1 MTISL
6 ALLAGSLTMT
16 PNALPV
22 PKAQPFA
29 LSEIRL
35 TGGPFAHATKVCT
48 DYLLEVNP
56 DRLLHSF
63 RKHSGLEPKGAQ
75 YGGWE
80 NSGLAGHTLGHYL
93 TACAQHYAATGDVRY
108 KQKVDHIVDE
118 LVECQKNRP
127 DGYISAIPDG
137 DKKWAEIRKGDIRS
151 GGFDLN
157 GMWSPWYTHHK
168 VFAGLLDAQ
177 ALAGNQKALGVA
189 EKFADWAIWET
200 EPLNDEQWEKMLGCE
215 YGGMNESLAE
225 LYNRTKKEKYLTL
238 ARKFYDHRVLDPL
251 AEEKDSLPGKHSNT
265 QIPKIIGLAR
275 LYEITGNER
284 DRKTAEFFWSQ
295 VVNHHTYAMGGNS
308 NHEYLGP
315 PDKLSDRLST
325 NTAETCNTYNML
337 KLSRHLFA
345 WEPRANVA
353 DYYERAYLNH
363 ILASQNPKDGMMT
376 YFVPLAS
383 GSHRRYSNKW
393 FDFTCCHGSG
403 MENHTKHADSA
414 YFHHGKDKLWVNLF
428 MPTELNWKEA
438 GVKLKQETNF
448 PFDPK
453 VTLTVDEAK
462 GGEFEMNIRHPYWA
476 TTPIDIKVNGKVAA
490 KSATPSSFTAL
501 KRKWKKGDKVEFT
514 LPMTLRTQ
522 PMPDNE
528 NRVALMYGPVVLA
541 ADLGPEDKAAPR
553 IPVLVDDNKPLTAWI
568 EPVAGQPLTFRT
580 KGAGRPNELTLKP
593 FYGIYDDRY
602 AVYFDRFDDAGWHRL
617 EAEYRAEEQRV
628 KELEARTLDYV
639 RIGEMQ
645 PERDHKLK
653 SERNDVRESNG
664 RSFRTPLGNGWFEF
678 EMKVDGEK
686 PNDLV
691 MTYWGSDRS
700 NPTFDILID
709 GQKLLTET
717 LPERKPNVFFD
728 ASRPIPEEMTKG
740 KRTVIV
746 RIQAVEGKAAS
757 AVAGAR
763 TVRRP

>member
-1 MTISL
+1 MSISL
-6 ALLAGSLTMT
+6 VLIAGSLTMT
-16 PNALPV
+16 SNAVPT
-22 PKAQPFA
+22 PKAEPFA
-29 LSEIRL
+29 LNAIRL
-35 TGGPFAHATKVCT
+35 TGGPFQHATKVCV

-56 DRLLHSF
+56 DRLLSSF
-63 RKHSGLEPKGAQ
+63 RKHSGLTPKGEI

-93 TACAQHYAATGDVRY
+93 TACSQHYAATGDARY
-108 KQKVDHIVDE
+108 KQKVDYIVDE
-118 LVECQKNRP
+118 LVECQKSRP

-137 DKKWAEIRKGDIRS
+137 DKKWAEVRAGNIRS

-177 ALAGNQKALGVA
+177 SLVGNTKALGVA

-200 EPLNDEQWEKMLGCE
+200 EPLNEEQWQKMLGCE

-238 ARKFYDHRVLDPL
+238 SRQFYDHRILDPL

-275 LYEITGNER
+275 LYEIKGEEK

-295 VVNHHTYAMGGNS
+295 VVNHHTYVIGGNS

-315 PDKLSDRLST
+315 ADQLNDRLST

-345 WEPRANVA
+345 WEPRANIA
-353 DYYERAYLNH
+353 DFYERAYLNH

-383 GSHRRYSNKW
+383 GSHRNYSNKW

-428 MPTELNWKEA
+428 MPTELTWKDA

-448 PFDPK
+448 PFSPK
-453 VTLTVDEAK
+453 VSLVLDEAK
-462 GGEFEMNIRHPYWA
+462 GGEFELNVRHPYWA
-476 TTPIDIKVNGKVAA
+476 KEAFDIKVNGKVVA
-490 KSATPSSFTAL
+490 KSSKPSSFTAI

-514 LPMTLRTQ
+514 LPMALRTES
-522 PMPDNE
+522 MPDNE
-528 NRVALMYGPVVLA
+528 NRVAVMYGPVVLA
-541 ADLGPEDKAAPR
+541 ADLGPEDKPAPR
-553 IPVLVDDNKPLTAWI
+553 IPVLVDDNKALPTWL

-580 KGAGRPNELTLKP
+580 KGAGRPTDLTLKP
-593 FYGIYDDRY
+593 FWTISEDRY
-602 AVYFDRFDDAGWHRL
+602 AVYFDRFDEAGWQAL
-617 EAEYRAEEQRV
+617 EAEYRAEEARI
-628 KELEARTLDYV
+628 KDLEARTLDYM

-653 SERNDVRESNG
+653 QEKNDVREANG
-664 RSFRTPLGNGWFEF
+664 RSFRTPLAGGWFEF

-691 MTYWGSDRS
+691 MTYWGSDRN

-717 LPERKPNVFFD
+717 LPERKPNVYYD
-728 ASRPIPEEMTKG
+728 ATRPIPEEMTKG
-740 KRTVIV
+740 KKTVIV
-746 RIQAVEGKAAS
+746 RIQSIEGKSAS

-763 TVRRP
+763 TVKRA